1 MTGSGVQVMTDS
13 YDVIIIGA
21 GAAGL
26 MCAMTAGQHDK
37 KVLLLERNK
46 KPGAKILISGG
57 GRCNFTNQDVTP
69 AAYISDNPHFAKSA
83 LSRYTPWDFMDL
95 LATHGLSWHEKTLG
109 QLFCDQGA
117 KAILKVLL
125 DECAK
130 VSVTLMTGVDGI
142 EVDKAGY
149 GYVVRSG
156 DGIWHT
162 PKLVIASGGVSIPK
176 MGATDFGY
184 RVARQFGLALV
195 DPQPALVPLVFDSV
209 TVESMKKLAGVAAD
223 SRVSVA
229 DQEKL
234 PLFRE
239 NILFTHRG
247 LSGPAILQISSY
259 WTEGEHIEVNLLPE
273 ENNSA
278 MWLRGCRDSAGSSSV
293 KTVLSARLPDRLA
306 DQIATEYPGKIAE
319 LSNKRLDRLAE
330 RLSQWRL
337 QPTGSEGM
345 AKAEVAKGGVSTAD
359 LSSKTMEAVSVP
371 GLYFIGE
378 CVDVTGWLGGY
389 NFQWAWASGYAAGIA
404 VAS

>member
-1 MTGSGVQVMTDS
+1 MTDN

-26 MCAMTAGQHDK
+26 MCAMTAGQNGK

-130 VSVTLMTGVDGI
+130 VSVTLLTGIDGI
-142 EVDKAGY
+142 KIDKVGQCY
-149 GYVVRSG
+149 RVQSSETS
-156 DGIWHT
+156 WQT

-184 RVARQFGLALV
+184 RIARQFGLALV
-195 DPQPALVPLVFDSV
+195 EPKPALVPLVFDPA
-209 TVESMKKLAGVAAD
+209 TVENMKKLAGVAAD
-223 SRVSVA
+223 SRVNVA
-229 DQEKL
+229 ERANF
-234 PLFRE
+234 PVFRE

-259 WTEGEHIEVNLLPE
+259 WTEGDHIAIDLLPE
-273 ENNSA
+273 ENSAA
-278 MWLRGCRDSAGSSSV
+278 MWLRGCRDTAGSSSV
-293 KTVLSARLPDRLA
+293 KTVLSTKLPDRLA
-306 DQIATEYPGKIAE
+306 DQIADEYPGKIAE
-319 LSNKRLDRLAE
+319 LSNKTLDRLAE
-330 RLSQWRL
+330 RLSEWRL
-337 QPTGSEGM
+337 HPTGSEGL

-404 VAS
+404 VASVKWE